1 MELGVAA
8 AGIAGDSIP
17 QHHECNTP
25 SSIIFSQNKLSALF
39 VVMYMSMRD
48 ELRYALRVF
57 SKEPGFVLVV
67 VLALAIGIG
76 ANTAIFSVV
85 NGVLLRPL
93 PYPQPERLVT
103 AAEVVPRVSQLYP
116 RLPANLNHFFQWRK
130 RCSSLASLSAL
141 RALTLNLTGGEQP
154 ELLRAAR
161 VSANTFDLIGV
172 RPQWGRTFRE
182 EEDPAGHDNV
192 VILADSLWRR
202 RFKADPAIV
211 GGKIALDGRPYQVVG
226 VLPAAFRFPASG
238 YFRRASLDQETEV
251 FKPLG
256 YRPEDVENGVGDFNY
271 EVIGRLRPGVPAAR
285 ALTELNLVQSN
296 ISSTLSENLDLRGSI
311 LPLQE
316 EMVGQVRSGLLVLMA
331 AVGAVLVVLCVNLAN
346 LSLARAA
353 GRARDTAIRA
363 ALGASRGRLVRQ
375 MLGESLILALA
386 GGALGIGV
394 AYWGVR
400 ILLNAAPVNLPR
412 LGEISV
418 DGRVLSFALLVSL
431 ATGLLFGLLP
441 AFRSAGTQPFETLKS
456 GSHTSTEGRRGVH
469 LRDALVSLEVGLSA
483 VLLITAGLLIG
494 SFVRLIN
501 VDKGFDVERVLA
513 LNLALPSTR
522 YVDNG
527 QRSAFFQQVLSKA
540 QDLPGVVCAGLVSAL
555 PLQGETWIDLVGT
568 AGDQRP
574 MFERPSVNVRCVSPG
589 YFKLL
594 YIPLVEGRSFEDSDR
609 PRMVAIISRAVA
621 ENLWPGQRAVG
632 RTMLHNDTPV
642 EIVGVTPD
650 IRSTSLDKDPV
661 RMLYIPYWQRP
672 RLTASLLVRTSMDPL
687 AIANALRSAVWEV
700 DSSVPVP
707 EMKTLQ
713 QVMSDSVA
721 QRRFQMMLVLV
732 FAASALA
739 LAGLGTYG
747 VVSYSVSRRRTEMGI
762 RMALGADAAAV
773 RRLVLR
779 QGMMPVVMGLAM
791 GIAAAL
797 AVGRFLRSLLFQL
810 SPRDPLTIVLVSLV
824 LFGVAAAACLI
835 PARRATRVDPVVALR
850 FE

>member
-1 MELGVAA
+1 MPAIVLH
-8 AGIAGDSIP
+8 D
-17 QHHECNTP
+17 T
-25 SSIIFSQNKLSALF
+25 IFPPNQLFSLF
-39 VVMYMSMRD
+39 VIMYMRMRE
-48 ELRYALRVF
+48 ELRYGLRVF
-57 SKEPGFVLVV
+57 STEPGFVLVV
-67 VLALAIGIG
+67 VLALAVGIG

-93 PYPQPERLVT
+93 SYPQPERLVAVT
-103 AAEVVPRVSQLYP
+103 EVVPKVSQLYP

-130 RCSSLASLSAL
+130 RCSSFESLSAMQ
-141 RALTLNLTGGEQP
+141 ALTLNLTGGEQP
-154 ELLRAAR
+154 ELLGAAR
-161 VSANTFDLIGV
+161 VSANTFELIGV

-182 EEDPAGHDNV
+182 EEDFAGHDDV
-192 VILADSLWRR
+192 VILADSLWKR

-211 GGKIALDGRPYQVVG
+211 GGKITLDGRPYQVVG
-226 VLPAAFRFPASG
+226 VLPAAFHFPAYG
-238 YFRRASLDQETEV
+238 YFRSASLDRETQV

-256 YRPEDVENGVGDFNY
+256 YRPEDLESSVGDFNY
-271 EVIGRLRPGVPAAR
+271 GVIGRLRSGVPMAR
-285 ALTELNLVQSN
+285 ALTEFNLVQSN

-316 EMVGQVRSGLLVLMA
+316 ELVGQVRTGLLLLMG

-375 MLGESLILALA
+375 MLCESLVLALS
-386 GGALGIGV
+386 GGVLGIGV

-400 ILLNAAPVNLPR
+400 ILVNAAPVNLPR

-418 DGRVLSFALLVSL
+418 DGRVLGFALLVSL

-456 GSHTSTEGRRGVH
+456 GSHTSTEGLRGVR
-469 LRDALVSLEVGLSA
+469 LREALVSLEVGLST
-483 VLLITAGLLIG
+483 VLLIAAGLLIG

-522 YVDNG
+522 YADSG

-540 QDLPGVVCAGLVSAL
+540 QHLPGVISVGLVSAL
-555 PLQGETWIDLVGT
+555 PFKGESWIDLVGT

-574 MFERPSVNVRCVSPG
+574 IFERPSVNVRFVSPS

-594 YIPLVEGRSFEDSDR
+594 YIPLLEGRTFEDSDR
-609 PRMVAIISRAVA
+609 PRKVAIISRAVA
-621 ENLWPGQRAVG
+621 ENLWPGQNAVG
-632 RTMLHNDTPV
+632 RTMLHNNTPV

-650 IRSTSLDKDPV
+650 IRSTSLDKNPV

-672 RLTASLLVRTSMDPL
+672 RLTASLLARTAMDPL

-707 EMKTLQ
+707 EMKTMQ

-721 QRRFQMMLVLV
+721 QRRFQMMLVIV

-747 VVSYSVSRRRTEMGI
+747 VMSYSVSRRRTEMGI

-779 QGMMPVVMGLAM
+779 QGMVPVVLGLAI

-810 SPRDPLTIVLVSLV
+810 SPRDPVTIVLVSLV
-824 LFGVAAAACLI
+824 LFAVAAAACFI

-850 FE
+850 IE